1 MLSTH
6 PLGLDSVSLS
16 KAPKRH
22 LWSGVPA
29 SVDDEMELTQPQVT
43 SSHLLFIMAVKIGS
57 IKLIIIYL
65 SL

>member
-1 MLSTH
+1 MTMLSTH

-43 SSHLLFIMAVKIGS
+43 SSHLFFIWQL
-57 IKLIIIYL
+57 KLGAL
-65 SL
+65 N